1 MSTGILEKAIRLATS
16 AFAGM
21 LDKQGYPAILH
32 AFVVML
38 AAGEEY
44 DRSPIPVTREEF
56 MSAAVLHDVVEDTEY
71 TLAYILEQFGP
82 VVANIVDGVT
92 RRKLEKEVY
101 VDFIV
106 RAWQGEASRRLK
118 RVDVTINMKRI
129 HTLPKSEQGIRDR
142 YNRALLILDAKS
154 LEEIQAIIRRP
165 RQTQQVGAR
174 QSEGSLL

>member
-1 MSTGILEKAIRLATS
+1 
-16 AFAGM
+16 M

-56 MSAAVLHDVVEDTEY
+56 MAAAVLHDVVEDTEY

-142 YNRALLILDAKS
+142 YNRALLILDPWRKYKQS
-154 LEEIQAIIRRP
+154 SGDP
-165 RQTQQVGAR
+165 AR
-174 QSEGSLL
+174 HNRSEPDNLKGVYYDFSCLILL